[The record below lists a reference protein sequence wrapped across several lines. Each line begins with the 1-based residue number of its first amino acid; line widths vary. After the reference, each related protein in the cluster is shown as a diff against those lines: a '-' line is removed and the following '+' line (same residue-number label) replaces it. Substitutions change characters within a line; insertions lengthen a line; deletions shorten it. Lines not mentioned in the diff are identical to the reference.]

1 MTVHLT
7 PTNNL
12 EQRTKG
18 NTRPLQ
24 VFLLCAAMLV
34 LPGICPAQAKSPQKQ
49 PARQPDAQAGKETY
63 QRYCASCHGE
73 SAKGDGPAATA
84 LHPPPTDL
92 TTLTKRHEGKFPS
105 GYVGALVKFG
115 RSLAAHGS
123 LDMPVWGAKLKALD
137 PDHDPTGQQHVDDL
151 VAYLESL
158 QVK

>member
-1 MTVHLT
+1 MPLT
-7 PTNNL
+7 PIINL

-18 NTRPLQ
+18 YTRPLQ
-24 VFLLCAAMLV
+24 VFLLCASMLA
-34 LPGICPAQAKSPQKQ
+34 LSGICRAQAKGPQKQ
-49 PARQPDAQAGKETY
+49 PARQPDTQAGKNTY
-63 QRYCASCHGE
+63 AKYCASCHGN

-84 LHPPPTDL
+84 LQPPPTDL
-92 TTLTKRHEGKFPS
+92 TTLSKRHDGKFPA

-123 LDMPVWGAKLKALD
+123 MDMPVWGARFKTLD

>member
-1 MTVHLT
+1 MQLT
-7 PTNNL
+7 PIINL

-18 NTRPLQ
+18 YRFPLQ
-24 VFLLCAAMLV
+24 VFLLCVALLA
-34 LPGICPAQAKSPQKQ
+34 LPGICRAQAKSPQKH
-49 PARQPDAQAGKETY
+49 PARQPDTQAGKETY
-63 QRYCASCHGE
+63 VRYCAACHGE

-84 LHPPPTDL
+84 LKPPPTDL
-92 TTLTKRHEGKFPS
+92 TTLSKRHEGKFPS

-123 LDMPVWGAKLKALD
+123 MDMPVWGARFKTLD
-137 PDHDPTGQQHVDDL
+137 PDHDPTGQQHIDDL